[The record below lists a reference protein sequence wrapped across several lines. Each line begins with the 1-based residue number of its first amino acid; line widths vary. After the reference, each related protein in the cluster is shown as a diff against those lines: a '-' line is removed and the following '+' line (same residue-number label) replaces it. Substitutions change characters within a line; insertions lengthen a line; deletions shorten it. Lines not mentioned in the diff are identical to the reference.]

1 MKKKRLNTNG
11 HGGRRAN
18 QNGRPRKVREADLA
32 PAAEPGPRKAFSTEN
47 IPDLTVLDVRRILTT
62 ILLNSQM
69 PPTARVSA
77 GRALLGRD
85 DGGGAE
91 AVAEA
96 KLHQHALEILNRR
109 VN

>member
-1 MKKKRLNTNG
+1 MTKSRGVGRGGKRP
-11 HGGRRAN
+11 N
-18 QNGRPRKVREADLA
+18 QNGRPRKVREAELP
-32 PAAEPGPRKAFSTEN
+32 PAAEPAPWKAFSTEN

-62 ILLNSQM
+62 ILLNAAM

-85 DGGGAE
+85 DGGSAE